1 MSLRLKATPSQTVG
15 PFFSLGL
22 ARLIRAELAPP
33 GVAGERVIVEGRLTD
48 AEGLVPDGFIE
59 IWQANALGKYAHP
72 VDTQDIP
79 TDPVFRGYGRV
90 PTGADGRFR
99 FTTIKPGPV
108 PGPRGIPQAPHLA
121 ISVFARGL
129 MRRLI
134 TRMYFP
140 DEAANARD
148 FALNVVDP
156 ERRGTLIAAR
166 TRQPGTLA
174 WNIVLQGPR
183 ETVFFD
189 C

>member
-1 MSLRLKATPSQTVG
+1 LSLKATPSQTVG
-15 PFFSLGL
+15 PFFSVGL
-22 ARLIRAELAPP
+22 ARLTRVELAPP
-33 GVAGERVIVEGRLTD
+33 GVAGERVTVEGQMTD
-48 AEGLVPDGFIE
+48 ADGPVPDGFIE

-72 VDTQDIP
+72 ADTQDTP
-79 TDPVFRGYGRV
+79 ADPAFRGYGRV

-99 FTTIKPGPV
+99 FATIKPGPV

-121 ISVFARGL
+121 LSVFARGL

-148 FALNVVDP
+148 FALSAVDP
-156 ERRGTLIAAR
+156 ARRGTLIAAR
-166 TRQPGTLA
+166 TGVPGVLA

>member
-1 MSLRLKATPSQTVG
+1 MSLKPTPSQTVG
-15 PFFSLGL
+15 PFFSVGL

-33 GVAGERVIVEGRLTD
+33 GVDGERVTVEGRITD
-48 AEGLVPDGFIE
+48 GDGPVPDGFIE

-72 VDTQDIP
+72 EDAQDKP
-79 TDPVFRGYGRV
+79 TDPAFRGYGRV

-108 PGPRGIPQAPHLA
+108 PGPRGVPQAPHLA
-121 ISVFARGL
+121 LSLFARGL

-140 DEAANARD
+140 DEAANASD
-148 FALNVVDP
+148 FALGLVEP
-156 ERRGTLIAAR
+156 ARRSTLIAAR
-166 TRQPGTLA
+166 TGQPGELV
-174 WNIVLQGPR
+174 WDIVLQGPQ